1 MPKQPDEPARGPD
14 DAAAPLSDDDDAAA
28 LSDFA
33 QMAAELGKAAE
44 DSAEEGR
51 IADDIFKRLNTL
63 TLPAQKRLFTRPAMK
78 KLFDV
83 AGDKDTP
90 AGHDDPP
97 GTIYYRMIGGEKTP
111 WSKKP
116 WAWAHLKNWPT
127 ETWIPERRMTLGW
140 NGLLVTV
147 YPRRPVTLPC
157 VFHGVYADSL
167 RNEEIAEQHAA
178 WLFKKDG
185 GKALLDPS
193 VLTSAGV
200 ESRERANHDGT
211 HNVFSPGGGA
221 QGIDHASAGDMDAE
235 PARRAS

>member
-1 MPKQPDEPARGPD
+1 MPRRPDEVPPTGGTED
-14 DAAAPLSDDDDAAA
+14 DESAA
-28 LSDFA
+28 LTDLA
-33 QMAAELGKAAE
+33 ALAAELGQAATE
-44 DSAEEGR
+44 SAEEARVADEIFARLGR
-51 IADDIFKRLNTL
+51 L
-63 TLPAQKRLFTRPAMK
+63 TIDAQKRLFTRPAMK

-83 AGDKDTP
+83 AGDTDVP

-97 GTIYYRMIGGEKTP
+97 GTIYYRMIGGERTP

-116 WAWAHLKNWPT
+116 WTWAHLKDWPT

-147 YPRRPVTLPC
+147 FPRRPITLPC
-157 VFHGVYADSL
+157 VFYGVYADAL

-185 GKALLDPS
+185 GRPLVDPS
-193 VLTSAGV
+193 VITSAGV
-200 ESRERANHDGT
+200 EARERANHDGA

-221 QGIDHASAGDMDAE
+221 AGIDHASDGDLDAE
-235 PARRAS
+235 PARAR